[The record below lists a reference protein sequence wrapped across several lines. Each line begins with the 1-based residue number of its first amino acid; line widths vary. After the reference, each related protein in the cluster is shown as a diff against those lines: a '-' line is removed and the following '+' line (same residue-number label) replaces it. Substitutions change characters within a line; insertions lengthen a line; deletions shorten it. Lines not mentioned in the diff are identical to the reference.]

1 MIRRVYENQHGI
13 ITLDSDMFGS
23 RKRISTGKKSDKRLF
38 KWYEK
43 HFDEEYEK
51 LFNEKFQ
58 SQKDDYS
65 SFTLREYGKM
75 ILELTSNNRKKN
87 VQVHAERVFRLICNF
102 KIMGKLFGDMI
113 LNEIKPTH
121 IMVWQKDCGLASQ
134 TIASYRVY
142 LNMVLQAAM
151 NDDIIRKN
159 PVPLVKLPKRVPVR
173 KKNFYNED
181 EIKNIIGLAKGQLKN
196 YIQLACFTG
205 LRGSEL
211 IALRWDDIDFD
222 KNVIRVDT
230 RIVGGEEDTTK
241 SGKTRFVPI
250 FKQALEAISKQRI
263 FSGLREFVFIAH
275 HGGSLYDSDTMNNA
289 FKRLLIKHKMESG
302 TIHDLRRSFNTLL
315 KQYGYPTDW
324 ILDIMGHMDDKVNRN
339 HYTGTLIVDMTKLD
353 KIAL

>member
-1 MIRRVYENQHGI
+1 MIRRIYENQHGI
-13 ITLDSDMFGS
+13 ITLDSDIFGE
-23 RKRISTGKKSDKRLF
+23 RKRLSTGKKSDKYLL
-38 KWYEK
+38 KYYEK
-43 HFDEEYEK
+43 NFETEYKK
-51 LFNEKFQ
+51 LYDEKFNV
-58 SQKDDYS
+58 KPDITDL
-65 SFTLREYGKM
+65 TLREYGKM
-75 ILELTSNNRKKN
+75 ILELTSCNRKKN
-87 VQVHAERVFRLICNF
+87 VQTHVERIFRLTCDF
-102 KIMGKLFGDMI
+102 KMMGKLFGDMM
-113 LNEIKPTH
+113 LNDIKPTH
-121 IMVWQKDCGLASQ
+121 ILMWQKDCGLASQ
-134 TIASYRVY
+134 TIASHRVY
-142 LNMVLQAAM
+142 LGMVLQAAM

-181 EIKNIIGLAKGQLKN
+181 EIKTIIGVAKGQLKN

-230 RIVGGEEDTTK
+230 RIVDGEEDITK

-250 FKQALEAISKQRI
+250 FKQAMEAISKQRI

-275 HGGSLYDSDTMNNA
+275 HGGSLYDSDVMQKA
-289 FKRLLIKHKMESG
+289 FRRLLDKHKMESG

-339 HYTGTLIVDMTKLD
+339 HYTGTLRVDMTKLD
-353 KIAL
+353 RIAL